1 MTDRT
6 VTLSRRIAAAP
17 DAVWAAWTTAEGLRS
32 WYAPVDTWIVGDASV
47 DARVGGGYR
56 VTFGPEPDGDAYVEE
71 GTYTI
76 VDPITRLGWDGRV
89 SGEGMDDSS
98 RIDIT
103 FTPDGGGT
111 LVAVV
116 ESGLSEDSAADHEEG
131 WAWALERLEG
141 ALAG

>member
-1 MTDRT
+1 MTDRS
-6 VTLSRRIAAAP
+6 VTLTRRIAAAP
-17 DAVWAAWTTAEGLRS
+17 ARVWAAWTTADGLRS
-32 WYAPVDTWIVGDASV
+32 WYAPVEGWIVGNAEV
-47 DARVGGGYR
+47 DPCVGGGYR

-103 FTPDGGGT
+103 LTPDGDGT
-111 LVAVV
+111 VVDVV
-116 ESGLSEDSAADHEEG
+116 ESGLSEESAADHEEG
-131 WAWALERLEG
+131 WTWALERLEG